1 MNLLVTL
8 DQGYLHPLTVM
19 LKSLSVTHP
28 EEPLDVYVM
37 NKALLPEH
45 FDSIRRQLNH
55 PLLRLI
61 DVKVCEEQLADAPV
75 TNRYPIEMYYR
86 IFAARYLPDTL
97 DRVLYLDPDL
107 VVRGSLTELYQ
118 TSMGY
123 AFFAAASHVPKSL
136 ERLNSLRLHSRSDG
150 PYINSGVMLLN
161 LERLRR
167 EQDMEQV
174 FRYIEENKAAL
185 FLPDQDVISALYGDR
200 ILPLDPWIYNMTE
213 RLLAAAVLRPQL
225 AIDLDWV
232 SAHSRI
238 IHYCGRN
245 KPWKEHYVGRLDRF
259 YLEYEAMLPPFSP

>member
-19 LKSLSVTHP
+19 LKSLSLAHP

-37 NKALLPEH
+37 NQALLPDQ

-55 PLLRLI
+55 PPLRLF
-61 DVKVCEEQLADAPV
+61 DVKVCETQLSGAPV

-118 TSMGY
+118 MPMGS
-123 AFFAAASHVPKSL
+123 AFFAAASHVSREL
-136 ERLNSLRLHSRSDG
+136 ERLNSLRLHARSDG

-161 LERLRR
+161 LAQLRR
-167 EQDMEQV
+167 EQSPEEV
-174 FRYIEENKAAL
+174 FRYIEEHKNAL

-200 ILPLDPWIYNMTE
+200 ILSLDPWIYNMTE
-213 RLLAAAVLRPQL
+213 RLLTAAVLRPQTTV
-225 AIDLDWV
+225 DLDWV
-232 SAHSRI
+232 AAHSRI

-245 KPWKEHYVGRLDRF
+245 KPWNEHYVGRLDRF
-259 YLEYEAMLPPFSP
+259 YLEYEAMLPPLST